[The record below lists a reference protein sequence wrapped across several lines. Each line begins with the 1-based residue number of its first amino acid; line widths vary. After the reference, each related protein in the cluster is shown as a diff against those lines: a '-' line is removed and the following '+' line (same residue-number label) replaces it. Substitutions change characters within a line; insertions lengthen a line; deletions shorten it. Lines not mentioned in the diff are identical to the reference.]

1 MHNLEIHAFRWWVF
15 DFSFQQSEIIFYARL
30 HSRNHSFQLLVIEG
44 VTDNGTDVWPV
55 LVLSQKDPPVI
66 GVPRMLVKVKL
77 PKFFW
82 VETHLLY
89 QLCITNDQKRF
100 TSDICKI
107 CLLVRVLLDHLLH
120 ETLRVTIFF
129 DVFPLNSQHARE
141 RGNIDL
147 KRGIHFFEPPGSDID
162 FEDEM
167 VDEKGEEK

>member
-1 MHNLEIHAFRWWVF
+1 MVNLAF
-15 DFSFQQSEIIFYARL
+15 
-30 HSRNHSFQLLVIEG
+30 LLDLILKY
-44 VTDNGTDVWPV
+44 N
-55 LVLSQKDPPVI
+55 
-66 GVPRMLVKVKL
+66 
-77 PKFFW
+77 F
-82 VETHLLY
+82 
-89 QLCITNDQKRF
+89 
-100 TSDICKI
+100 
-107 CLLVRVLLDHLLH
+107 LDHLLH